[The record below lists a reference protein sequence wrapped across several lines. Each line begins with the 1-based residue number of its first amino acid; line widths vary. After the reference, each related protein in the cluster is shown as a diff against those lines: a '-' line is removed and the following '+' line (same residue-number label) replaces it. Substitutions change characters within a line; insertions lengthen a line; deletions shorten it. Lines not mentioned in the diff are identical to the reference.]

1 MKQARGRRRSLGSPT
16 PSRRARR
23 RTEIR
28 ERLYREALRLFAER
42 GYERTTV
49 EDITEAADVG
59 KGTFFNYF
67 PSKEHV
73 LARLGEERLKIF
85 AVALEEARAGRRTI
99 PEILSSTAQRLA
111 MSRGYAPELMR
122 SIFVAHATS
131 EPVRAQL
138 HGSMQRCRRMMAEI
152 IGLGQERGVVRRDM
166 EAGRLARILQQVFMG
181 VTLTWALNPETPL
194 EKCTSE
200 VWELLWTSLGQRSVP
215 RKERKR

>member
-1 MKQARGRRRSLGSPT
+1 MKQAQRGAGAQGPAPS
-16 PSRRARR
+16 SRRVRR
-23 RTEIR
+23 RTEVR

-49 EDITEAADVG
+49 EHITEAADVG

-67 PSKEHV
+67 PTKEHV
-73 LARLGEERLKIF
+73 LARLGEDRLKIF
-85 AVALEEARAGRRTI
+85 ALALEEARAGKRAI
-99 PEILSSTAQRLA
+99 PEILSGTAHRLA

-131 EPVRAQL
+131 APVREQL
-138 HGSMQRCRRMMAEI
+138 HQSMQRCRRMMTEI
-152 IGLGQERGVVRRDM
+152 IGLGQQRGAVRRDM
-166 EAGRLARILQQVFMG
+166 DAARLSRILQQVFMG

-200 VWELLWTSLGQRSVP
+200 VWELLWTSLGQRAVRREES
-215 RKERKR
+215 KR